1 MSCIRD
7 VYQANIEAHP
17 RYKIDQTLNQALNK
31 ARNVMRFGEA
41 EIN

>member
-7 VYQANIEAHP
+7 VYQANIEADP
-17 RYKIDQTLNQALNK
+17 RYKIDKTLNQALNK